1 MIWPISASGWC
12 GLLGRSTVS
21 RDAGGSTSAKL
32 QFTFAIIMSLFGISA
47 VIFMMNAR
55 DEKNKAGFGKNV
67 IPHSILTV

>member
-21 RDAGGSTSAKL
+21 HDTGGSTSAKV
-32 QFTFAIIMSLFGISA
+32 QFTFAIIMSLFEISA

-55 DEKNKAGFGKNV
+55 D
-67 IPHSILTV
+67 